1 MIYYDCFYGK
11 FNEPMDFSYIDN
23 ETDNV
28 VAYRVPKDAEEA
40 LFMVDH
46 DYSAIKITVKAAD
59 NVLCGKDL
67 SVQINRSTGVFFL
80 DLNTFIQRSGEY
92 EGCVL
97 IESDDKDFRSELLVL
112 EK

>member
-1 MIYYDCFYGK
+1 MTYYDCLHGK
-11 FNEPMDFSYIDN
+11 FNEPMDFTYIHD
-23 ETDNV
+23 EVEDV

-40 LFMVDH
+40 LLMIDH
-46 DYSAIKITVKAAD
+46 DYSAITIIVKAAD

-67 SVQINRSTGVFFL
+67 SIQINRGTGVFFL